1 VVDELQLWLEKSWD
15 PDIPLRAWW
24 KRLAESG
31 WAQPHWPTEW
41 YGRGLTRA
49 EAQEATRMIRD
60 FGAVNSPVGT
70 GTSLAGPTLLVH
82 GTAEQKA
89 RLLPGIA
96 DGTEAYCQL
105 FSEPNAGSDLAG
117 LQCRAER
124 DGDGWV
130 VNGQKVWTSGGQFAT
145 KGILLARTNPDVPK
159 QAGISFFVID
169 LGQRGVE
176 VRPLREMTGRAYFN
190 EVFFTDAHVD
200 GADLVGREGD
210 GWAITR
216 TTFEFERALS
226 GGIPSGATAD
236 PGPVAG
242 NLDLPAGRFSHRE
255 PDMPEGTR
263 SHWAEILAAAEATGR
278 HRHPVVRDALV
289 RLFILNR
296 LNERLAQRAGDLEQ
310 AGRELPGAANLAKL
324 AQDQAVRLERD
335 LIFAI
340 LQTAGTL
347 HDYGR
352 SAGALVEAALFAQ
365 APPIYGG
372 SEQIQRNIL
381 GERTLGLPREPS
393 SDRGV
398 AFKDL
403 LKNG

>member
-1 VVDELQLWLEKSWD
+1 LDQLPVWLEKSWD
-15 PDIPLRAWW
+15 PDITLRAWW

-31 WAQPHWPTEW
+31 WAQPHWPAEW

-49 EAQEATRMIRD
+49 EAHEATRMIRD
-60 FGAVNSPVGT
+60 FGAVNSPVGVAT
-70 GTSLAGPTLLVH
+70 ALAGPTLLVH

-96 DGTEAYCQL
+96 DGSEAYCQL

-117 LQCRAER
+117 LQCRADR

-145 KGILLARTNPDVPK
+145 RGILVARTNVDVPK
-159 QAGISFFVID
+159 QAGISYFVID
-169 LGQRGVE
+169 MRQRGVE
-176 VRPLREMTGRAYFN
+176 VRPLREITGRAYFN
-190 EVFFTDAHVD
+190 EVFLTDARVD
-200 GADLVGREGD
+200 VDDLVGHEGD

-216 TTFEFERALS
+216 TTFDFERALS
-226 GGIPSGATAD
+226 GGGPVGATAD
-236 PGPVAG
+236 PGPIAG

-263 SHWAEILAAAEATGR
+263 SHWAEIVAAAEATGR
-278 HRHPVVRDALV
+278 HRHPVVRDSLV
-289 RLFILNR
+289 RLFILDR
-296 LNERLAQRAGDLEQ
+296 LNQVTTQRARDLEQ

-324 AQDQAVRLERD
+324 AQNQAVRLERD
-335 LIFAI
+335 LVFAV
-340 LQTAGTL
+340 LEAAGTL
-347 HDYGR
+347 HRYDG
-352 SAGALVEAALFAQ
+352 SGDPLVEAALFAQ

-393 SDRGV
+393 ADRGV

-403 LKNG
+403 LKN